1 MILPCNSGPYL
12 TRQTVSCSD
21 LTAVSTGHLRHAYG
35 NHPARRN
42 PYGLETYPCT
52 FGDGWV
58 KSMEPRIPSIAGVAP
73 QSGLCVCMEE
83 AFVSVYVDMS
93 AGEDA
98 VRAAVAVVPR
108 PAGVLDVD
116 VDCSAV
122 SARARDAA
130 QTLPTGHPAAA
141 RRVGPR
147 RGAFGGLGVRGLL
160 VVGLGGRGARLGGR
174 LGSRSGVVRRARAVL
189 ARGPRALEETL
200 RIRCSQRQPPVIG
213 RCSGPTLAACIGL
226 VDLASQR
233 SDTGL
238 FCSDARSW
246 SSACAD
252 VLLGGAW

>member
-1 MILPCNSGPYL
+1 MALIEKPCRRNRCMSSLVMAWILPPSKRISGTSQACPNRVGQL
-12 TRQTVSCSD
+12 PAKRIP
-21 LTAVSTGHLRHAYG
+21 LRANG
-35 NHPARRN
+35 EGLRLLRIGTLPANR
-42 PYGLETYPCT
+42 GG
-52 FGDGWV
+52 FGDCL
-58 KSMEPRIPSIAGVAP
+58 S
-73 QSGLCVCMEE
+73 
-83 AFVSVYVDMS
+83 
-93 AGEDA
+93 
-98 VRAAVAVVPR
+98 
-108 PAGVLDVD
+108 
-116 VDCSAV
+116 
-122 SARARDAA
+122 RARDAA
-130 QTLPTGHPAAA
+130 QTLPSGHPAAA

-213 RCSGPTLAACIGL
+213 RCPGPTLAACIGL

>member
-1 MILPCNSGPYL
+1 MALIEKPCRRNRCMSSLVMAWILPPSKRISGTSQACPNRVGQL
-12 TRQTVSCSD
+12 PAKRIP
-21 LTAVSTGHLRHAYG
+21 LRANG
-35 NHPARRN
+35 E
-42 PYGLETYPCT
+42 GLRLLRIGTLRANRGG
-52 FGDGWV
+52 FGDCL
-58 KSMEPRIPSIAGVAP
+58 S
-73 QSGLCVCMEE
+73 
-83 AFVSVYVDMS
+83 
-93 AGEDA
+93 
-98 VRAAVAVVPR
+98 
-108 PAGVLDVD
+108 
-116 VDCSAV
+116 
-122 SARARDAA
+122 RARDAA

-160 VVGLGGRGARLGGR
+160 VVGLGGRGALLGGR

-213 RCSGPTLAACIGL
+213 RCPGPTLAACIGL

>member
-1 MILPCNSGPYL
+1 MSSLVMAWILPPSKRISGTSQACPNRVGQL
-12 TRQTVSCSD
+12 PAKRIP
-21 LTAVSTGHLRHAYG
+21 LRANG
-35 NHPARRN
+35 E
-42 PYGLETYPCT
+42 GLRLLRIGTLRANRGG
-52 FGDGWV
+52 FGDCL
-58 KSMEPRIPSIAGVAP
+58 S
-73 QSGLCVCMEE
+73 
-83 AFVSVYVDMS
+83 
-93 AGEDA
+93 
-98 VRAAVAVVPR
+98 
-108 PAGVLDVD
+108 
-116 VDCSAV
+116 
-122 SARARDAA
+122 RARDAA

-213 RCSGPTLAACIGL
+213 RCPGPTLAACIGL